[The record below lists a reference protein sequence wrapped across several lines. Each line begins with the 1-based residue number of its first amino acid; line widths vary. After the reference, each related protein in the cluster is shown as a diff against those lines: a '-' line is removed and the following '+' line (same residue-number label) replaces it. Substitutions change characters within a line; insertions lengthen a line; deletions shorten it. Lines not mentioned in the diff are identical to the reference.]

1 MIGRG
6 IALAILALVVLAGC
20 RTTKT
25 VYVPVERTR
34 EVIKTKVDTV
44 IDVRIER
51 PALADSSKLVKGVAD
66 SVREALNTEPSVLE
80 NDVAR
85 STAQI
90 LAGRLLHDLEFLGDP
105 IPWEF
110 EADVTEIRDS
120 IPYPVEVEKIVEV
133 RKPLRWWEVALQVI
147 GVLFIILLALPFGAR
162 YMKPKP

>member
-1 MIGRG
+1 MTRAGV
-6 IALAILALVVLAGC
+6 ALALLALVVLAGC

-44 IDVRIER
+44 IQVKVER
-51 PALADSSKLVKGVAD
+51 PTLADSSKLVKGVAD
-66 SVREALNTEPSVLE
+66 SVRDALNTEPSVLE

-90 LAGRLLHDLEFLGDP
+90 LGGRLLHNLEFLGDP
-105 IPWEF
+105 IPWQF

-133 RKPLRWWEVALQVI
+133 RKALRWWEVTLQVM
-147 GVLFIILLALPFGAR
+147 GVLFIILLALLFGAR
-162 YMKPKP
+162 YLKPKP